1 MTEEHGMWDRKALNA
16 MNDEEKMDEDEEE
29 NRDEDIRDEEQT
41 T

>member
-1 MTEEHGMWDRKALNA
+1 MWDRKALNA